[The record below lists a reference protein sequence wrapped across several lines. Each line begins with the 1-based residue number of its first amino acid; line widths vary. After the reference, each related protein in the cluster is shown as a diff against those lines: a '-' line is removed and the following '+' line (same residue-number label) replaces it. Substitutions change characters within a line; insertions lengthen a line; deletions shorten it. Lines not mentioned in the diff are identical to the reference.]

1 MALLTKLDA
10 VNEML
15 RMLSL
20 APVSSL
26 DDTENLKSS
35 IAQETLESSRIEILS
50 MGWHANKVEVT
61 LEPDINGNIIVA
73 STVIEVEPLKNTDDY
88 TIPDVTVRDDRLFD
102 ITNNTEVFTK
112 NVNAYITYD
121 LPFEDIPLSLRR
133 LVLAHAKRRF
143 QMNMQGNA
151 GTDSILREELAMAQ
165 IQAKREDMKK
175 QRFNILTDSSSVNDV
190 VNRRINPRARY

>member
-1 MALLTKLDA
+1 MAILTRLDA

-35 IAQETLESSRIEILS
+35 IAQETLESSRVEILS
-50 MGWHANKVEVT
+50 MGWHANKVKVT
-61 LEPDINGNIIVA
+61 LEPDVDGYIAVS
-73 STVIEVEPLKNTDDY
+73 STVIEIEALKNTDDQE
-88 TIPDVTVRDDRLFD
+88 IPDVTVRGDRLFD

-121 LPFEDIPLSLRR
+121 LSFEDIPVSLRR
-133 LVLAHAKRRF
+133 FVLAHAKRRF
-143 QMNMQGNA
+143 QMNMQGNTA
-151 GTDSILREELAMAQ
+151 TDSILREELALAQ
-165 IQAKREDMKK
+165 IQAKKEDLKK
-175 QRFNILTDSSSVNDV
+175 QRFNALTGNTSVNDV

>member
-1 MALLTKLDA
+1 MAILTKLDA

-35 IAQETLESSRIEILS
+35 IAQETLESSRVEILS
-50 MGWHANKVEVT
+50 MGWHANKVKVT
-61 LEPDINGNIIVA
+61 LEPDVDGYIAVS
-73 STVIEVEPLKNTDDY
+73 STVIEIEALKNTDDQE
-88 TIPDVTVRDDRLFD
+88 IPDVTVRGDRLFD

-121 LPFEDIPLSLRR
+121 LSFEDIPVSLRR
-133 LVLAHAKRRF
+133 FVLAHAKRRF
-143 QMNMQGNA
+143 QMNMQGNTA
-151 GTDSILREELAMAQ
+151 TDSILREELALAQ
-165 IQAKREDMKK
+165 IQAKKEDLKK
-175 QRFNILTDSSSVNDV
+175 QRFNALTGNTSVNDV